1 MTNGKDIG
9 IMLYGLLLLSIIFSL
24 IAQGLVQL
32 YFKKYSKVLNSRGI
46 TGADAARAI
55 LDQNGLSNVR
65 IERVGGTLTDHYD
78 PTANVI
84 RLSDGVYGS
93 STVAA
98 VGVAA
103 HEAGHAVQYG
113 VGYAPIK
120 LRSAII
126 PVTQIGAR
134 LTTPL
139 VLLGL
144 MLSKGVLIDLG
155 IIVFCAVVIFQAVT
169 LPVEFNASG
178 RALSILRDSYIL
190 EGDELNGARKVLI
203 AAALT
208 YVAALVSALISL
220 LRLLALRGRRN

>member
-1 MTNGKDIG
+1 
-9 IMLYGLLLLSIIFSL
+9 MLGLLLLSIAFSL

-55 LDQNGLSNVR
+55 LDRNGLSNVR
-65 IERVGGTLTDHYD
+65 IERVSGTLTDHYD

-84 RLSDGVYGS
+84 RLSDGVYDS

-126 PVTQIGAR
+126 PVTQIGAK

-139 VLLGL
+139 VLLGIMFSL
-144 MLSKGVLIDLG
+144 NSLIDLG

-178 RALSILRDSYIL
+178 RALTILRDSYIL
-190 EGDELNGARKVLI
+190 EGDELDGARKVLI

-220 LRLLALRGRRN
+220 LRLLALRNRRR

>member
-1 MTNGKDIG
+1 
-9 IMLYGLLLLSIIFSL
+9 MLGLLLLSIAFSL

-55 LDQNGLSNVR
+55 LDRNGLSNVR
-65 IERVGGTLTDHYD
+65 IERVSGTLTDHYD

-84 RLSDGVYGS
+84 RLSDGVYDS

-126 PVTQIGAR
+126 PVTQIGAK

-139 VLLGL
+139 VLLGIMFSL
-144 MLSKGVLIDLG
+144 NSLIDLG

-178 RALSILRDSYIL
+178 RALTILRDSYIL
-190 EGDELNGARKVLI
+190 EGDELDGARKVLI

-220 LRLLALRGRRN
+220 LRLLALRSRRR

>member
-1 MTNGKDIG
+1 M
-9 IMLYGLLLLSIIFSL
+9 
-24 IAQGLVQL
+24 
-32 YFKKYSKVLNSRGI
+32 
-46 TGADAARAI
+46 
-55 LDQNGLSNVR
+55 
-65 IERVGGTLTDHYD
+65 
-78 PTANVI
+78 
-84 RLSDGVYGS
+84 
-93 STVAA
+93 AA

-126 PVTQIGAR
+126 PVTQIGAK

-144 MLSKGVLIDLG
+144 MLSWGVLIDLG

-178 RALSILRDSYIL
+178 RALTILRDSYIL

-220 LRLLALRGRRN
+220 LRLLALRGRRR

>member
-1 MTNGKDIG
+1 M
-9 IMLYGLLLLSIIFSL
+9 YGLLLLSIAFSL

-32 YFKKYSKVLNSRGI
+32 NFKKYSKVLNSRGI

-55 LDQNGLSNVR
+55 LDRNGLSNVR
-65 IERVGGTLTDHYD
+65 IERVAGTLTDHYD

-84 RLSDGVYGS
+84 RLSDGVYDS

-126 PVTQIGAR
+126 PVTQIGAK

-144 MLSKGVLIDLG
+144 MLSWGVLIDLG

-178 RALSILRDSYIL
+178 RALTILRDSYIL
-190 EGDELNGARKVLI
+190 DGDELNGARKVLI

-220 LRLLALRGRRN
+220 LRLLALRGRRR

>member
-1 MTNGKDIG
+1 
-9 IMLYGLLLLSIIFSL
+9 MLGLLLLSIAFSL

-32 YFKKYSKVLNSRGI
+32 NFKKYSKVLNSRGI

-55 LDQNGLSNVR
+55 LDQNGLNNVR
-65 IERVGGTLTDHYD
+65 IERVSGTLTDHYD

-84 RLSDGVYGS
+84 RLSDGVYDS

-126 PVTQIGAR
+126 PVTQIGAK

-139 VLLGL
+139 VLLGIMFSL
-144 MLSKGVLIDLG
+144 DALIDLG

-178 RALSILRDSYIL
+178 RALTILRDSYIL
-190 EGDELNGARKVLI
+190 EGDELDGARKVLI

-220 LRLLALRGRRN
+220 LRLLALRNRRR

>member
-1 MTNGKDIG
+1 
-9 IMLYGLLLLSIIFSL
+9 MLGLLLLSIAFSL

-55 LDQNGLSNVR
+55 LDRNGLSNVR
-65 IERVGGTLTDHYD
+65 IERVSGTLTDHYD

-84 RLSDGVYGS
+84 RLSDGVYDS

-126 PVTQIGAR
+126 PVTQIGAK

-139 VLLGL
+139 VLLGIMFSL
-144 MLSKGVLIDLG
+144 NSLIDLG

-178 RALSILRDSYIL
+178 RALTILRDSYIL

-220 LRLLALRGRRN
+220 LRLLALRSRRR